1 MGILNVTPDSFSD
14 GGKFLQLDHSLK
26 HVERMIREGADIIDI
41 GGESTRPG
49 ATEVSLTEE
58 LNRVIP
64 VIEAIRQRFDI
75 PLSID
80 TCKPVIMQASVN
92 AGVDMVNDVFALR
105 SDKGLSTIAAL
116 NIPVCLMHMQGS
128 PRDMQNEPAYSN
140 VIDDV
145 KDFLKQRV
153 RACLEAG
160 IKADNIIIDPGFGFG
175 KTLQHNLS
183 LLAGLDQF
191 SSLGYTLLVGLSRK
205 SMIGQIT
212 GKPSEQRISGSIAGA
227 LIAASK
233 GAGILRVHD
242 VAQTADALKVML
254 AVNHTTQ

>member
-14 GGKFLQLDHSLK
+14 GGKFLQLDHSLN

-49 ATEVSLTEE
+49 AAEVSLTEE
-58 LNRVIP
+58 LNRTIP

-80 TCKPVIMQASVN
+80 TYKPAIMQAAVN

-105 SDKGLSTIAAL
+105 ADKALSTIAAL
-116 NIPVCLMHMQGS
+116 NVPICLMHMQGS
-128 PRDMQNEPAYSN
+128 PRNMQNEPAYSN

-145 KDFLKQRV
+145 KDFLKQRA

-183 LLAGLDQF
+183 LLAGLNQF
-191 SSLGYTLLVGLSRK
+191 SSLGYSLLVGLSRK

-212 GKPSEQRISGSIAGA
+212 GKPSKQRISGSITGA

-233 GAGILRVHD
+233 GASILRVHD